1 MTRFCTSGITRLLFS
16 AFIATIVTGCVSVAP
31 PSQQL
36 SDLKTEEVKNYK
48 LNEEYSVNV
57 GDTII
62 VRRSYL
68 YKIAEKDDRA
78 VASKDF
84 KLTAKLALAHD
95 ISCVGRKGEQMLVEG
110 TTTLKGQRYFIVK
123 VGQINGGGDVGALVD
138 ATTGQVSKIGV
149 GQNAFGSWVTTAISG
164 IVAEP
169 ADVTFSPAKSVEID
183 QSKPYE
189 NYQIIYTGRSGEN
202 VTFVYR
208 EFTPD
213 DLARPAFYQNLTYN
227 LAESKV
233 IQFRKLQMQ
242 VIEATNERIKLKV
255 ISDS

>member
-1 MTRFCTSGITRLLFS
+1 MKFFNFNHVRLSLFVL
-16 AFIATIVTGCVSVAP
+16 IVAVFTGCVSVVP

-57 GDTII
+57 GDPVI

-84 KLTAKLALAHD
+84 KLTIKLALMHD
-95 ISCVGRKGEQMLVEG
+95 ISCVGRKDEELLVEG
-110 TTTLKGQRYFIVK
+110 TTTIKGEKYFIVK
-123 VGQINGGGDVGALVD
+123 VGQINGSDVGALVD
-138 ATTGQVSKIGV
+138 AITGQVSKIGV
-149 GQNAFGSWVTTAISG
+149 GQNAFGSWVTTAVSG
-164 IVAEP
+164 VVSEP
-169 ADVTFSPAKSVEID
+169 ADVTFSPAKSIEID

-189 NYQIIYTGRSGEN
+189 NYQIIYTGLSGEN

-213 DLARPAFYQNLTYN
+213 DLARPAFFQNLTYN

-242 VIEATNERIKLKV
+242 VSEATNEGIKLKV
-255 ISDS
+255 LSDF

>member
-1 MTRFCTSGITRLLFS
+1 MISTRYNWLVFFCLSITLL
-16 AFIATIVTGCVSVAP
+16 TGCVSVAP

-57 GDTII
+57 GDPII
-62 VRRSYL
+62 IRRSYL

-95 ISCVGRKGEQMLVEG
+95 MSCVGRKGEQMLVEG

-123 VGQINGGGDVGALVD
+123 VGRFNGGGDVGALVD

-149 GQNAFGSWVTTAISG
+149 GQNAFGSWVTTAVSG

-169 ADVTFSPAKSVEID
+169 SDITFSPAKSIEID
-183 QSKPYE
+183 KSQQYE
-189 NYQIIYTGRSGEN
+189 NYEIVYTGKSGDN
-202 VTFVYR
+202 VIFVYR
-208 EFTPD
+208 EYTPE
-213 DLARPAFYQNLTYN
+213 DLAKPAFYQNLTYN
-227 LAESKV
+227 LAEGKA

-242 VIEATNERIKLKV
+242 VIEANNEKIKLKV
-255 ISDS
+255 LSDS